1 VPFTSDGRYVP
12 IDPFGLWGGWDP
24 FEIIGGTLRRSWNLG
39 YPQDDDSGPVYIPDS
54 IGEIPETWEE
64 LERLEPEL
72 FEPIL
77 ETRPGEVPDPYP
89 FEPVVE
95 PDDIYIDPEAV
106 VGAPSDWWPTA
117 TQEESEEDT
126 EMAHDWGH
134 LAREFL
140 GSVLGDGGDPA
151 GIINPGTLYPTPAQP
166 GVTNGYTGAR
176 GADCDGMPWSGGVPP
191 KGYKVVNSCGVG
203 VLRKVRRRR
212 RRRLLTAS
220 DSRDIATIV
229 GLVGKGQ
236 MASSLIN
243 RR

>member
-1 VPFTSDGRYVP
+1 MPHSVSYPRADWEIDAVQDRYRRATGGWGGLVGTLFPEWYSVPPPVYVP
-12 IDPFGLWGGWDP
+12 PVID
-24 FEIIGGTLRRSWNLG
+24 ET
-39 YPQDDDSGPVYIPDS
+39 PQ
-54 IGEIPETWEE
+54 TWEE
-64 LERLEPEL
+64 LEALEPEL

-89 FEPVVE
+89 FEPDVE
-95 PDDIYIDPEAV
+95 PDREFVDTDTVI
-106 VGAPSDWWPTA
+106 GAPDDWWPTA
-117 TQEESEEDT
+117 TQEESEEDDD
-126 EMAHDWGH
+126 MAHDWGH
-134 LAREFL
+134 LARDFL
-140 GSVLGDGGDPA
+140 GGLLSPDATGGGSLVADPSGA
-151 GIINPGTLYPTPAQP
+151 ATLFPTPAQP
-166 GVTNGYTGAR
+166 GVSSAGG
-176 GADCDGMPWSGGVPP
+176 DCDGMRWSGGTPP

-236 MASSLIN
+236 MASALIN

>member
-1 VPFTSDGRYVP
+1 MLLGGRWDFGIGGRSPFDFDPVYVP
-12 IDPFGLWGGWDP
+12 
-24 FEIIGGTLRRSWNLG
+24 
-39 YPQDDDSGPVYIPDS
+39 PV
-54 IGEIPETWEE
+54 IGEIPRTWEE
-64 LERLEPEL
+64 LEALEPEL

-89 FEPVVE
+89 FDPDVE
-95 PDDIYIDPEAV
+95 PEREMLDPVTV
-106 VGAPSDWWPTA
+106 VGAPEDWWPTA
-117 TQEESEEDT
+117 SQEESEEED
-126 EMAHDWGH
+126 EVSHDWGH
-134 LAREFL
+134 LIRQGVESL
-140 GSVLGDGGDPA
+140 TGIGGGSVGGGNQLLSGTDMTAPVGTGTVLAAA
-151 GIINPGTLYPTPAQP
+151 GG
-166 GVTNGYTGAR
+166 
-176 GADCDGMPWSGGVPP
+176 DCDGMRWAGGVPP